1 MEKLFSQ
8 IIELLKKAIK
18 LSLYFL
24 CLGIIIQL
32 LIDDTILGWDPVGNI
47 QDAGSA
53 FIGVITLVTMYALF
67 IQNKK

>member
-8 IIELLKKAIK
+8 IIGILTKAIK

-24 CLGIIIQL
+24 CLGIITQL

-47 QDAGSA
+47 QDTGSA